1 MNNFEIELRNK
12 PLKDILI
19 ENKVFDEELPMDEYH
34 LIMAQTDFLSGIH
47 NRKTVKTYFYRSVPF
62 DGSYIITTGL
72 AAFLAKLHNFSYK
85 QIVPY
90 LKNKNYNS
98 DFINYVSSRD
108 KIEVVVYAI
117 PENSPAFPHEPIIIL
132 ESNLLDSRIL
142 EGIILSELNFPSL
155 VATKWH
161 RILNVVGE
169 LPTMEFGRRRA
180 QNSLKASLYS
190 YIAGVNASS
199 NCEANGL
206 FGIPV
211 SGTMGHEYVQS
222 FTSEFEAFDKWL
234 EINPLK
240 PCLLIDTIN
249 TLDSGIVNAIKAFK
263 KHKDNLVKLNSWDKI
278 CVRIDSGDL
287 AYLAVECYNKLSSS
301 LNTENVTI
309 VLSNDLDEYN
319 IESIFSQ
326 LNQANKSNVIKR
338 LSFGIGTKAVTA
350 WGEPA
355 LGGVCKISE
364 IDDSYILKISNYN
377 EKTTIPGNLRSSL
390 VTDEFGQFITCLL
403 YFKDEDLSLINK
415 FMHINDERK
424 FIIKSD
430 SLFIN
435 ETRQKLV
442 YKSNGESFEF
452 LSPYGTQSIEEIRNN
467 INNEINKLD
476 WYYKRL
482 VKPHRVKVSLSPK
495 LFNIRKHMM
504 SENLLYMKK

>member
-1 MNNFEIELRNK
+1 MSDLELRSK

-19 ENKVFDEELPMDEYH
+19 KTKVFDELLPMDEYH
-34 LIMAQTDFLSGIH
+34 LVMAQTDFLTNIYKK
-47 NRKTVKTYFYRSVPF
+47 RTVKTYFYRTVPF
-62 DGSYIITTGL
+62 GGSYILTGGL
-72 AAFLAKLHNFSYK
+72 TAFLSKLYNFSYK

-90 LKNKNYNS
+90 LKEKNYNK
-98 DFINYVSSRD
+98 DFIEYISTRD
-108 KIEVVVYAI
+108 KIEVSVCAI
-117 PENSPAFPHEPIIIL
+117 PENSPAFPNEPIVIL
-132 ESNLLDSRIL
+132 ETNLLDSRIL

-155 VATKWH
+155 VLTKWH
-161 RILNVVGE
+161 RIKNVVGNR
-169 LPTMEFGRRRA
+169 PVMEFGRRRA

-190 YIAGVNASS
+190 YIAGIGITS

-211 SGTMGHEYVQS
+211 SGTMGHEYIQS
-222 FTSEFEAFDKWL
+222 FSSEFEAFDNWL
-234 EINPLK
+234 KINPLK

-249 TLDSGIVNAIKAFK
+249 TLDSGIKNAVEAFK
-263 KHKDNLVKLNSWDKI
+263 KHKDTLIKLNVWDKI

-287 AYLAVECYNKLSSS
+287 AYLAVECYNILSSS
-301 LNTENVTI
+301 LGTEDVTI
-309 VLSNDLDEYN
+309 VLSNDLDEFN

-326 LNQANKSNVIKR
+326 LNQANKRDIINK

-364 IDDSYILKISNYN
+364 IDDAYILKISNYN

-390 VTDEFGQFITCLL
+390 ITDQSGQFITCLI
-403 YFKDEDLSLINK
+403 YYKDEDLSAIKK

-424 FIIKSD
+424 FMIKDD
-430 SLFIN
+430 SLLIN

-442 YKSNGESFEF
+442 YKSDGINSEF
-452 LSPYGTQSIEEIRNN
+452 IAPYGTQSLEEIKNN
-467 INNEINKLD
+467 SNKELDKLD

-482 VKPHRVKVSLSPK
+482 VKPHRAKVSLSEK
-495 LFNIRKHMM
+495 VFNTRKHMM
-504 SENLLYMKK
+504 GENILFMNK